1 MAVAEWLEGVA
12 KSFDNPVPNAAGPVA
27 ADPNAAGP
35 VAADPNAAGLVAA
48 DPNPNAAGANAA
60 GPAVASPSRIPRPKP
75 KTSNQTLPP
84 PNP

>member
-12 KSFDNPVPNAAGPVA
+12 KSFDNPV
-27 ADPNAAGP
+27 PNAAGP